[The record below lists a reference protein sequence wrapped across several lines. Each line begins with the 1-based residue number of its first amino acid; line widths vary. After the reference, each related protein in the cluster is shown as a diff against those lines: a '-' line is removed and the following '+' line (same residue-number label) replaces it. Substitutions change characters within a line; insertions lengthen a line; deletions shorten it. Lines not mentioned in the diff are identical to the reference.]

1 MKGRKIRKDFVVPL
15 LDTKFIKVFDL
26 EYEKDRHYYD
36 ATRRNVAD
44 LVATKTD
51 QELKEAFPDA
61 VSCVVV
67 LVDESGKE
75 RLCVMQEYRY
85 PIGRFVLSV
94 PSGLIDD
101 KDKEQENPLY
111 SAAIREVAEET
122 GLAFDEVIDEIKTV
136 NPMLFCS
143 PGMTDEST
151 AVVKIVM
158 HRKKI
163 PEISKDGAVGTELFK
178 NGAWITKDEA
188 ITYLKKGSDE
198 TGIFYSAIT
207 WIALNVFISDLW

>member
-15 LDTKFIKVFDL
+15 LDTKVIKVFDL

-67 LVDESGKE
+67 LVDESGEE

>member
-1 MKGRKIRKDFVVPL
+1 MKGRKIRKDSVVPL
-15 LDTKFIKVFDL
+15 LDTKYIKVFDL

-36 ATRRNVAD
+36 ATRRNVAE
-44 LVATKTD
+44 LVATKTN

-67 LVDESGKE
+67 LIDESGEE

-85 PIGRFVLSV
+85 PIGRFVLSI

-122 GLAFDEVIDEIKTV
+122 GLAFDEVIDEIKTI

-163 PEISKDGAVGTELFK
+163 PKISKEGAVGTELFE

-198 TGIFYSAIT
+198 AGIFYSAIT
-207 WIALNVFISDLW
+207 WIALNAFISDLW

>member
-1 MKGRKIRKDFVVPL
+1 MKGREIRKDSVVPL

-36 ATRRNVAD
+36 ATRRNAAD
-44 LVATKTD
+44 IVATKTN

-67 LVDESGKE
+67 LVDESGEE

-111 SAAIREVAEET
+111 SAAVREVAEET

-163 PEISKDGAVGTELFK
+163 PKISKDGAVGTELFK

-188 ITYLKKGSDE
+188 ITYLKKGSDK

-207 WIALNVFISDLW
+207 WIALNTFISGLW

>member
-67 LVDESGKE
+67 LVDESGEE